1 MHCIFGDF
9 EISFRSIFNDD
20 LRKELEKIM
29 TQPVMEHPFSKSTS
43 QTERSQKLLDTLSSD
58 DSLGIVINADPD
70 AMASAL
76 ALKRLFW
83 RKLRKVEILHVNA
96 IDRPDN
102 LAMIRLLDIKQ
113 RRIRSMRGRKLTK
126 WAMVDSQPSHYPPF
140 KNHPFDIIIDHHPI
154 DPTSRATF
162 LDIREEY
169 GANATIMCEYL
180 KSMKVVP
187 STRLA
192 TALFYGIKTDTANFV
207 RDSLSNDVN
216 AFKYLYKFANMNTI
230 KKIES
235 SELSRHTLD
244 DFRSAIEELVFIDN
258 MAYVNMGEVKNPDT
272 LVIIADF
279 FMKLAETEWSIVAGR
294 YDNKLIFILRN
305 AGFRGN
311 AGKTAKKLFEPWGGS
326 AGGHR
331 SAARAEIPLKEIES
345 RIGNQN
351 NLDKLILEKLMNF
364 KRKNSQPKMGL
375 PKGVD
380 LDGF

>member
-180 KSMKVVP
+180 KSMKVIP

-279 FMKLAETEWSIVAGR
+279 FMKLAETEWSIVAGV

>member
-1 MHCIFGDF
+1 MMT
-9 EISFRSIFNDD
+9 E
-20 LRKELEKIM
+20 RKELEKTM
-29 TQPVMEHPFSKSTS
+29 THPVMEHPFSKSTS
-43 QTERSQKLLDTLSSD
+43 QTERCQRLMETVSSD

-102 LAMIRLLDIKQ
+102 LAMIRLLNIKQ

-140 KNHPFDIIIDHHPI
+140 KNRPFDIIIDHHPI
-154 DPTSRATF
+154 NPMSQATF
-162 LDIREEY
+162 LDIREDY

-192 TALFYGIKTDTANFV
+192 TALFYGIKTDTGNFV
-207 RDSLSNDVN
+207 RDSLTNDVN
-216 AFKYLYKFANMNTI
+216 AFKYLYRFANMNTI

-235 SELSRHTLD
+235 SELSRHALT
-244 DFRSAIEELVFIDN
+244 DFRNAIEGLVFIDN
-258 MAYVNMGEVKNPDT
+258 MAYVHMGDVDNPDT
-272 LVIIADF
+272 LVIMADF
-279 FMKLAETEWSIVAGR
+279 FMKLAETEWSIVAGV
-294 YDNKLIFILRN
+294 YDQKLIFILRN

-326 AGGHR
+326 AGGHK

-345 RIGNQN
+345 KIGARNDLN
-351 NLDKLILEKLMNF
+351 KMILEKLKNL
-364 KRKNSQPKMGL
+364 KHKNSPSRNGTS
-375 PKGVD
+375 KGSRY
-380 LDGF
+380 

>member
-1 MHCIFGDF
+1 MA
-9 EISFRSIFNDD
+9 ETATQD
-20 LRKELEKIM
+20 L
-29 TQPVMEHPFSKSTS
+29 MEHPFSKSTS
-43 QTERSQKLLDTLSSD
+43 QTEKCQKLLETVSSE

-102 LAMIRLLDIKQ
+102 LALIRLLNIKQ

-154 DPTSRATF
+154 DPASKATF
-162 LDIREEY
+162 MDIRQEY
-169 GANATIMCEYL
+169 GANATIMTEYL
-180 KSMKVVP
+180 KSMKIVP

-192 TALFYGIKTDTANFV
+192 TALFYGIKTDTGNFV
-207 RDSLSNDVN
+207 RDSLANDIN
-216 AFKYLYKFANMNTI
+216 AFKYLYQYANMNTI

-235 SELSRHTLD
+235 SELSRHALD
-244 DFRSAIEELVFIDN
+244 DFRTAIDGLVFIDN

-279 FMKLAETEWSIVAGR
+279 FMKLSETEWSIVAGL
-294 YDNKLIFILRN
+294 YHEKLIVILRN
-305 AGFRGN
+305 ASFRGN

-331 SAARAEIPLKEIES
+331 SAARAEIPIKAITTEIDNCKDWDSMVLK
-345 RIGNQN
+345 
-351 NLDKLILEKLMNF
+351 KLKSLKQ
-364 KRKNSQPKMGL
+364 KNSLSSKQTSKRSKP
-375 PKGVD
+375 
-380 LDGF
+380 

>member
-1 MHCIFGDF
+1 
-9 EISFRSIFNDD
+9 
-20 LRKELEKIM
+20 M
-29 TQPVMEHPFSKSTS
+29 TNPVMEHPFSKSTS

-70 AMASAL
+70 AMSSAL

-102 LAMIRLLDIKQ
+102 LAMIRLLNIKQ

-140 KNHPFDIIIDHHPI
+140 KNHPFDIIIDHRPI

-244 DFRSAIEELVFIDN
+244 DFRSAIERLVFIDN

-279 FMKLAETEWSIVAGR
+279 FMKLAETEWSIVAGV

-345 RIGNQN
+345 RIDNQN
-351 NLDKLILEKLMNF
+351 NLDKLILEKLKNF
-364 KRKNSQPKMGL
+364 KRTNSQSQNGTS
-375 PKGVD
+375 KGSRS
-380 LDGF
+380 

>member
-1 MHCIFGDF
+1 
-9 EISFRSIFNDD
+9 
-20 LRKELEKIM
+20 M
-29 TQPVMEHPFSKSTS
+29 TQPLMAHPFSKSTS
-43 QTERSQKLLDTLSSD
+43 QTERCRKLLETVSPEDR
-58 DSLGIVINADPD
+58 LGIVINADPD

-102 LAMIRLLDIKQ
+102 LAMIRLLNLKQ

-126 WAMVDSQPSHYPPF
+126 WAMVDSQPAHYPPF

-154 DPTSRATF
+154 DPASSAAF
-162 LDIREEY
+162 MDIREDY

-180 KSMKVVP
+180 KSMKVAL

-192 TALFYGIKTDTANFV
+192 TALFYGIKTDTDNFV

-216 AFKYLYKFANMNTI
+216 AFKYLYQFANMNII

-235 SELSRHTLD
+235 SELSRHELD
-244 DFRSAIEELVFIDN
+244 DFRAAIDGLVFIDN
-258 MAYVNMGEVKNPDT
+258 MAYVNMGAVDNPDT

-279 FMKLAETEWSIVAGR
+279 FMKLTETEWSIVAGV
-294 YDNKLIFILRN
+294 YEEKLIFILRN
-305 AGFRGN
+305 ASFRGN

-326 AGGHR
+326 AGGHK
-331 SAARAEIPLKEIES
+331 SAARAEIPIKDITPQIDN
-345 RIGNQN
+345 RN
-351 NLDKLILEKLMNF
+351 NLDNMILEKLKSLKHKPLSNKPPSGKGIS
-364 KRKNSQPKMGL
+364 KRSK
-375 PKGVD
+375 V
-380 LDGF
+380 